1 MVATHSRNGY
11 ASVDA
16 LLSLAPLE
24 ETDHTLS
31 NGAKVRFRKL
41 SRHGQLKVKAYAAKP
56 DYDEE
61 EGERLL
67 FSFCLVAEPPFD
79 GAEDE
84 RLIRMQ
90 DEMDTTI
97 LAELRAAC
105 YSFAIGTPP
114 KTVGPLGEEV
124 SGVTTATFPAEPGPG
139 GGVLSV
145 PRPGVEV
152 G

>member
-90 DEMDTTI
+90 DEMDTTV
-97 LAELRAAC
+97 LLVRHRHTAQDGGAARR
-105 YSFAIGTPP
+105 
-114 KTVGPLGEEV
+114 
-124 SGVTTATFPAEPGPG
+124 
-139 GGVLSV
+139 GGVRCDHRHLSC
-145 PRPGVEV
+145 
-152 G
+152 